1 MAKAPGVIRWRGAGW
16 NVKIRMDGR
25 RFQYGPRTVELLRY
39 ANRAEVEASVWD
51 EHRRLVTRV
60 KREAEGLAGNV
71 RLSDLL
77 DLFEEQVMP
86 GLSAGG
92 RKSYRDSFAPLKA
105 FFVAMKDD
113 PPLERIRPGPIRE
126 YLAWR
131 RTHRVRVESNG
142 DVTAITGSV
151 SPHTVARDYRT
162 LKRLFRY
169 AVKTEYLESD
179 PVAKVEAPR
188 TDPRTPHILTTD
200 EYDRLIAA
208 CGDREM
214 LGLYVLVLGETGGR
228 AYSEALHL
236 RWEDVDLAGG
246 FVQIRSGR
254 GGHRTKSGKS
264 RWVPMTP
271 RIANAMREH
280 FARYRLA
287 LYHGERTPWVFH
299 HVRDRHGVVAG
310 QRIKTMRRAF
320 TGALARAELPIIR
333 PHDMRHRRVTTWIA
347 EGKPAALVQE
357 AMGHSTIVTTMGYS
371 HLAREHRRAL
381 VDEPT
386 KPKARPKRK
395 KA

>member
-1 MAKAPGVIRWRGAGW
+1 
-16 NVKIRMDGR
+16 
-25 RFQYGPRTVELLRY
+25 VELLRY

-200 EYDRLIAA
+200 EYDGSSLHAGTARCSGSTSSCWARREAA
-208 CGDREM
+208 RTRRRCTF
-214 LGLYVLVLGETGGR
+214 VGR
-228 AYSEALHL
+228 T
-236 RWEDVDLAGG
+236 WIWPAGSC
-246 FVQIRSGR
+246 RSGAAA
-254 GGHRTKSGKS
+254 T
-264 RWVPMTP
+264 VT
-271 RIANAMREH
+271 A
-280 FARYRLA
+280 
-287 LYHGERTPWVFH
+287 
-299 HVRDRHGVVAG
+299 
-310 QRIKTMRRAF
+310 RRA
-320 TGALARAELPIIR
+320 ARADGCR
-333 PHDMRHRRVTTWIA
+333 
-347 EGKPAALVQE
+347 
-357 AMGHSTIVTTMGYS
+357 
-371 HLAREHRRAL
+371 
-381 VDEPT
+381 
-386 KPKARPKRK
+386 
-395 KA
+395 